1 MCSPVVVLLGQDQN
15 NQSAV
20 VVLGDEEDRRDIGP
34 GDDISA
40 VIGERQTE
48 YNSFF
53 FFCKYIKC
61 FKKFHP
67 KVRNHGE
74 GPY

>member
-1 MCSPVVVLLGQDQN
+1 MVELLLQWGADTRYRT
-15 NQSAV
+15 
-20 VVLGDEEDRRDIGP
+20 VLGDT
-34 GDDISA
+34 A
-40 VIGERQTE
+40 VTVAQVAAH
-48 YNSFF
+48 S
-53 FFCKYIKC
+53 C